1 MLVVLNS
8 SMGSSLTGNAIQY
21 ISKEFA
27 VNSQVQ
33 KALPISMFLVGPIV
47 WAPLSEE
54 YGRRLIVI
62 VTFPLFAVFTMACAL
77 APSWPAFLA
86 FRLLAGMLGSSI
98 VALGPGIN
106 VNKRQVTGFGPML
119 GPIVSGFISPAL
131 GWRWSFWIALI
142 FAGVTLIFVLW
153 FPETYQP
160 VLVRTYAPNHLP
172 ESPMEDPQSFKHR
185 NREWRSILRGVLLRP
200 LHLLFT
206 EPVLAACSMYLA
218 LCYSIFY
225 MSFAVFPY
233 IFQEVYSLSPGQC
246 GLVQLT
252 IGAGCALSLPI
263 YWAYETAFLG
273 VVDISSARNKQE
285 LYRLPLACLGGPLF
299 VISLFWLGWS
309 SRDDVSFAVPMMAGI
324 PFGIGFMNYITDAY
338 RLYAASANAASSCS
352 RSFFATF
359 LPLASYPMLSHLGIA
374 GACSLLG
381 GGSVH

>member
-1 MLVVLNS
+1 
-8 SMGSSLTGNAIQY
+8 
-21 ISKEFA
+21 
-27 VNSQVQ
+27 
-33 KALPISMFLVGPIV
+33 
-47 WAPLSEE
+47 
-54 YGRRLIVI
+54 
-62 VTFPLFAVFTMACAL
+62 
-77 APSWPAFLA
+77 
-86 FRLLAGMLGSSI
+86 
-98 VALGPGIN
+98 
-106 VNKRQVTGFGPML
+106 ML

-160 VLVRTYAPNHLP
+160 ILVRKYVPNNLP

-273 VVDISSARNKQE
+273 LVDISSAPNKQE

-324 PFGIGFMNYITDAY
+324 PFGIGFMCVFIAI
-338 RLYAASANAASSCS
+338 LYFPPNPAQ
-352 RSFFATF
+352 
-359 LPLASYPMLSHLGIA
+359 
-374 GACSLLG
+374 AC
-381 GGSVH
+381 

>member
-1 MLVVLNS
+1 
-8 SMGSSLTGNAIQY
+8 
-21 ISKEFA
+21 
-27 VNSQVQ
+27 
-33 KALPISMFLVGPIV
+33 
-47 WAPLSEE
+47 
-54 YGRRLIVI
+54 
-62 VTFPLFAVFTMACAL
+62 
-77 APSWPAFLA
+77 
-86 FRLLAGMLGSSI
+86 
-98 VALGPGIN
+98 
-106 VNKRQVTGFGPML
+106 ML

-160 VLVRTYAPNHLP
+160 VLARTCVPNHLP

-324 PFGIGFMNYITDAY
+324 PFGIGFMCVFIAI
-338 RLYAASANAASSCS
+338 LYFPPNPAQ
-352 RSFFATF
+352 
-359 LPLASYPMLSHLGIA
+359 
-374 GACSLLG
+374 AC
-381 GGSVH
+381 